1 MSILVFD
8 TVQVCSCSARE
19 CVKSCEGNVVQM
31 GNHRGKSLIKNVG
44 GSVTVRKVDGD
55 KRLIYVH

>member
-1 MSILVFD
+1 MFS
-8 TVQVCSCSARE
+8 RE